1 MPTDYTNYDSQVN
14 TLGLNENYP
23 VAGQNNPSQGFRDNF
38 TKIKSTFGQVQV
50 ELTQLRN
57 YVLRK
62 LEEGEI
68 FEHDNDV
75 NYYKLIRAQ
84 LKAYSET
91 FYDIG
96 AADTVVSVNLQN
108 GNFQK
113 VTLTK
118 TADLSLSGFP
128 TTHNAVGRL
137 TLWVTVNNASHR
149 LFIPNDMIYGTAVT
163 YVVNGQIRFP
173 GEGNYLVEIV
183 SVNYANQYWLIG
195 VQGLETGGSGSS
207 SVYQLP
213 VASVSTLGGVKVDGV
228 TIGITNG
235 TIRVI
240 GGGGG
245 GGVYAVG
252 ATGAQGAPGP
262 AGQDNISKT
271 GSVYSYMYGGAKS
284 TGNDMPFHMVTINGL
299 NANGTIEIALAH
311 HHSGG
316 GQHGAYARF
325 AFALNAYTGL
335 IELER
340 YEKSFDAGTPAG
352 NIGFEI
358 TRPVSANLNIRWLGN
373 ASFGAAYGFY
383 MTINSNMPLT
393 IHKIGLD

>member
-38 TKIKSTFGQVQV
+38 AKIKSTFGQVQV

-163 YVVNGQIRFP
+163 YEVNG
-173 GEGNYLVEIV
+173 
-183 SVNYANQYWLIG
+183 
-195 VQGLETGGSGSS
+195 
-207 SVYQLP
+207 
-213 VASVSTLGGVKVDGV
+213 
-228 TIGITNG
+228 
-235 TIRVI
+235 
-240 GGGGG
+240 
-245 GGVYAVG
+245 
-252 ATGAQGAPGP
+252 
-262 AGQDNISKT
+262 
-271 GSVYSYMYGGAKS
+271 
-284 TGNDMPFHMVTINGL
+284 
-299 NANGTIEIALAH
+299 
-311 HHSGG
+311 
-316 GQHGAYARF
+316 
-325 AFALNAYTGL
+325 
-335 IELER
+335 
-340 YEKSFDAGTPAG
+340 
-352 NIGFEI
+352 
-358 TRPVSANLNIRWLGN
+358 
-373 ASFGAAYGFY
+373 
-383 MTINSNMPLT
+383 
-393 IHKIGLD
+393 